1 MKSIPTRTRTAGKR
15 SKAPDNRPARK
26 KYWAS
31 RKLEK
36 NKVKNLMKSQG
47 MSRAEATEFW
57 NNTRKGRVKDGYL
70 YRTLAS

>member
-36 NKVKNLMKSQG
+36 NKVKHLMKSQG
-47 MSRAEATEFW
+47 ITRSEATTFW
-57 NNTRKGRVKDGYL
+57 NNVRKGRVPDGYL
-70 YRTLAS
+70 HQTLAS